1 LSRMDKTFSEGMD
14 TKMDTKA
21 IVNPVAGSHSVTKDW
36 ENIQGRIQQAGLEF
50 DVEFTEYPG
59 HAAEIARESIKNGY
73 RCLLAV
79 GGDGTINEVANGI
92 LFSENPGNTILG
104 VVNEGTA
111 NAFKMSLGLGEER
124 TDLGLSWKTHRPVKI
139 DVGMINCQ
147 RQGKQAKHYF
157 VNEVSV
163 GLPAEVVR
171 KWNHIPGSYSKKL
184 NLLMRTITGYLTL
197 INSKNKR
204 LNIEI
209 VNNTETGRFCT
220 VVIANGKYFADGM
233 IIAPNATLDDG
244 LLDSIMI
251 GDISMYDL
259 IKIRPKLYDGTH
271 IHHEKFKETKVSEIS
286 IESEEK
292 LIIEADGDIVGEG
305 PVSIRVVPSAL
316 NVLPIY

>member
-1 LSRMDKTFSEGMD
+1 MDTTFLEGMY

-21 IVNPVAGSHSVTKDW
+21 IVNPVAGSHSVTKEW
-36 ENIQGRIQQAGLEF
+36 ENIQGKIQQAGLEF
-50 DVEFTEYPG
+50 DFEFSQYPG
-59 HAAEIARESIKNGY
+59 HAMEIAQKSIEDGY

-79 GGDGTINEVANGI
+79 GGDGTVNEVANGI
-92 LFSENPGNTILG
+92 LFSENPKNTILG
-104 VVNEGTA
+104 VIDAGTT
-111 NAFKMSLGLGEER
+111 NVFKMSLEKSEGKVDTGI
-124 TDLGLSWKTHRPVKI
+124 SWKTHQPVKI
-139 DVGMINCQ
+139 DVGMIRCQ
-147 RQGKQAKHYF
+147 RQGKQVKHYF

-163 GLPAEVVR
+163 GLPAEVVK
-171 KWNHIPGSYSKKL
+171 KWDYIPDSYNKKL
-184 NLLMRTITGYLTL
+184 NLFMRTITGYLTL

-271 IHHEKFKETKVSEIS
+271 IDHDKLKETKVSEIS

-305 PVSIRVVPSAL
+305 PVSIRVIPSAL